1 MKPATKFAIV
11 LVTTP
16 NLKSARAL
24 ARAALSSRLIAC
36 ANLIPKIESHYWWQ
50 EKIEYGQEVLLVMKT
65 LKSKLTALEK
75 LIMANHS
82 YQTPEFLVLP
92 VKAGSQPY
100 LDWLQTSL
108 Q

>member
-11 LVTTP
+11 LVTSP

-24 ARAALSSRLIAC
+24 ARAALASRLIAC

-50 EKIEYGQEVLLVMKT
+50 GKMESGQEVLLVMKT
-65 LKSKLTALEK
+65 LKSKLTLLEN
-75 LIMANHS
+75 LIIASHP

>member
-24 ARAALSSRLIAC
+24 ARAALSCRLIAC

-50 EKIEYGQEVLLVMKT
+50 EKIECGQEVLLVMKT
-65 LKSKLTALEK
+65 LKSKLTSLEK
-75 LIMANHS
+75 LIIANHP
-82 YQTPEFLVLP
+82 YQTPELLVLP

>member
-1 MKPATKFAIV
+1 V
-11 LVTTP
+11 LM
-16 NLKSARAL
+16 
-24 ARAALSSRLIAC
+24 
-36 ANLIPKIESHYWWQ
+36 
-50 EKIEYGQEVLLVMKT
+50 VMKT

-75 LIMANHS
+75 LIIANHP

-92 VKAGSQPY
+92 LKAGSQPY